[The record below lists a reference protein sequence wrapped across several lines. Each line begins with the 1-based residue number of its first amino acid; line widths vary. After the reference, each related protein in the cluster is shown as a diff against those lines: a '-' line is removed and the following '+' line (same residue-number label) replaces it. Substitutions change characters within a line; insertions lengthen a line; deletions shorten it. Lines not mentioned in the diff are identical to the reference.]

1 MSNPSKDKGTAAETA
16 VVKLAAAMGIPAKR
30 VALAGAADQGDVWL
44 WPEGD
49 GARVVVEVKDA
60 ASRTS
65 KNVGLPSWTDLQDF
79 WAEAEREALRV
90 PNCDVTLLVVKR
102 PGKGLDNAADWF
114 AFALTNDLLPWEMG
128 STSLYHG
135 GPQKVPGMWPLG
147 ALLSWMQRHGR
158 YLGGAS

>member
-1 MSNPSKDKGTAAETA
+1 MSNPSKAKGTAAETA

-49 GARVVVEVKDA
+49 GARVVVEVK
-60 ASRTS
+60 SRS
-65 KNVGLPSWTDLQDF
+65 KAWTWTEVQKW
-79 WAEAEREALRV
+79 WAEAEAEALRV
-90 PNCDVTLLVVKR
+90 PNCDVALLVVKR
-102 PGKGLDNAADWF
+102 PGSGAPSAADWF

>member
-1 MSNPSKDKGTAAETA
+1 MANPSKAKGTAAETA
-16 VVKLAAAMGIPAKR
+16 VVRLAAAMGIPAKR

-49 GARVVVEVKDA
+49 GARVVVEVK
-60 ASRTS
+60 SRS
-65 KNVGLPSWTDLQDF
+65 KAWTWTEIHKW
-79 WAEAEREALRV
+79 WAEAEAEALRV

-102 PGKGLDNAADWF
+102 HGSGAPSAADWF

-135 GPQKVPGMWPLG
+135 GPQNVPGMWPLG
-147 ALLSWMQRHGR
+147 ALLSWMQRFGR
-158 YLGGAS
+158 YLGGAR